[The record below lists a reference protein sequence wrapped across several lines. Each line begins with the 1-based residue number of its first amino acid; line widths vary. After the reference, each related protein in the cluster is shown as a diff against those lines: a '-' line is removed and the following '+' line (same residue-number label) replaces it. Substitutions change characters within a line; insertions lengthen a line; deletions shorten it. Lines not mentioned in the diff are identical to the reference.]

1 MASLYVNENSYG
13 LILLRNSYEQAL
25 AESEEMY
32 DRECERKGTPTPKS
46 ERKTQHLLGV
56 KENVLSGQVGLYI
69 PPRKPDIQVPAEAI
83 YGEHMDNPLWINYD
97 WIHDEPKMVLGSL
110 PFGQFG
116 FGIVDPTET
125 RKILEGHFSPALLEQ
140 VRESTRKYTIQVHTR
155 TSELLNALLR
165 QGNIKEYL
173 RSNVDADLFELLV
186 ADLLRDQGYDV
197 FLTSRSGDGGK
208 DIWVSANHN
217 GRRVMAL
224 VECKVRSGAGAIDPA
239 IARAVV
245 GTYFIERTKGIDID
259 AALLVTT
266 SDNIGRSTL
275 DIQQQV
281 RQFGIKDCN
290 EVVKWIGQYGTLR
303 NGLWVPGSLTDHL
316 L

>member
-1 MASLYVNENSYG
+1 MTSLYVNENPYG
-13 LILLRNSYEQAL
+13 LILLRNSYEEAL

-46 ERKTQHLLGV
+46 ERTTQYLLGV
-56 KENVLSGQVGLYI
+56 KENVLSGQVGLHI
-69 PPRKPDIQVPAEAI
+69 PPRKPHIQVPADAL
-83 YGEHMDNPLWINYD
+83 YGEHIDNPLWINYD
-97 WIHDEPKMVLGSL
+97 WIHGEPKMVLGSL

-116 FGIVDPTET
+116 VGVVEPAKT
-125 RKILEGHFSPALLEQ
+125 RKVLEGHFSPALIEQ
-140 VRESTRKYTIQVHTR
+140 VRDSTRQYTVQVHTR
-155 TSELLNALLR
+155 TSELINSLLR
-165 QGNIKEYL
+165 RGDIKEHL
-173 RSNVDADLFELLV
+173 RSNVDADLFEELV

-197 FLTSRSGDGGK
+197 FLTRRSGDGGK
-208 DIWVSANHN
+208 DIWASSIHD

-224 VECKVRSGAGAIDPA
+224 VECKVRSGARAIDPA

-245 GTYFIERTKGIDID
+245 GTYFIERIRGIDID

-266 SDNIGRSTL
+266 SDNVGPASL

-290 EVVKWIGQYGTLR
+290 EVVNWIGQYGTIR
-303 NGLWVPGSLTDHL
+303 NGLWVPGSLTDNL